1 MLRPLLTIADT
12 SVQAGYADVFVPL
25 ARREGQV
32 LGFNPVADSNLYFS
46 HTTPRVGDI
55 GARVSRALGRA
66 GFEVRT
72 LVTPPDDELT
82 AMAYHE
88 MSQTVMDLRREV
100 HMRQRFGTWTD
111 PIVLHIVCAGE
122 GACELHGCYDNDDED
137 GFFLA
142 ASGLTTSSALGEVML
157 DGPEQGIHVIFE
169 ERITGQPHSATY
181 SGWVPMIGLA
191 VKEAD
196 GRATASWTRLSD
208 GGGPYREEDYGE
220 VVLDV

>member
-12 SVQAGYADVFVPL
+12 TTAGAGYADVFVPL

-32 LGFNPVADSNLYFS
+32 LGFNPVADSNLYLS
-46 HTTPRVGDI
+46 YTTPGVGDL
-55 GARVSRALGRA
+55 GKRASGMLKRA

-72 LVTPPDDELT
+72 LVTPPDDELNSL
-82 AMAYHE
+82 AYRE
-88 MSQTVMDLRREV
+88 MSWAVMDLRREV

-122 GACELHGCYDNDDED
+122 GACELHGCYDDDD
-137 GFFLA
+137 DVLLA

-157 DGPEQGIHVIFE
+157 DGAAQGIHVIFE
-169 ERITGQPHSATY
+169 ERITGQPHSATH

-191 VKEAD
+191 VKEEG

>member
-12 SVQAGYADVFVPL
+12 TTAAAGYEDVFVPL

-32 LGFNPVADSNLYFS
+32 LGFNPVADSNLYLS
-46 HTTPRVGDI
+46 YTSPGVG
-55 GARVSRALGRA
+55 GLGGRASEALGRV

-82 AMAYHE
+82 AVAYRE
-88 MSQTVMDLRREV
+88 MSWAVMDLRREV
-100 HMRQRFGTWTD
+100 HMRARFGTWTD
-111 PIVLHIVCAGE
+111 PIVLHIVCSGE
-122 GACELHGCYDNDDED
+122 GACELHGCYDDDD
-137 GFFLA
+137 DVLLA

-157 DGPEQGIHVIFE
+157 DGPGQGIHVVFE
-169 ERITGQPHSATY
+169 ERITGQPHSATH

-191 VKEAD
+191 VTED
-196 GRATASWTRLSD
+196 SGTATASWTRLGD
-208 GGGPYREEDYGE
+208 MDWPYREENYGE